1 MIDTLTA
8 PQILRRAGVVLLVV
22 GLLDVAYLVWC
33 LSTGAGY
40 SYSMTIPAVI
50 AGLLLM
56 RGSLRAAS
64 ALIWIAAI
72 LLPMAVASGAMSLMQ
87 PLDLTLTQ
95 LRLAPAAHFAAAL
108 PLVLFCALLYWLLQ
122 QLGRQ
127 PVQAAI
133 QSSGRRKPA
142 INVALTVGVALSML
156 ALTGKQLGQ
165 NGDLSRKAEQ
175 LALEKHGAGFRYHAS
190 SLTPRDDTE
199 GTFVEAK
206 VQAWNADRIDTVD
219 VFWKEK

>member
-1 MIDTLTA
+1 MIETQTA

-22 GLLDVAYLVWC
+22 GAVDIAYLIWC
-33 LSTGAGY
+33 LSAGASY

-50 AGLLLM
+50 AGALLM

-72 LLPMAVASGAMSLMQ
+72 LLPMALASGAMSLMQ

-95 LRLAPAAHFAAAL
+95 LRVAPATHFGAAL
-108 PLVLFCALLYWLLQ
+108 PLVIFCGLLYWLLQ

-133 QSSGRRKPA
+133 QSASRRKPA
-142 INVALTVGVALSML
+142 VNVALIVGVVLAML
-156 ALTGKQLGQ
+156 ALTGKQLSH
-165 NGDLSRKAEQ
+165 NADLSRKAEQ
-175 LALEKHGAGFRYHAS
+175 LAREKHGAQFSYHVTS
-190 SLTPRDDTE
+190 VTPRAEME

-206 VQAWNADRIDTVD
+206 VQAWRADRVDTVD

>member
-1 MIDTLTA
+1 MIETQTA
-8 PQILRRAGVVLLVV
+8 PQILHRAGVVLLVV
-22 GLLDVAYLVWC
+22 GAVDIAYMIWC
-33 LSTGAGY
+33 LSTGASY

-50 AGLLLM
+50 AGVLLM
-56 RGSLRAAS
+56 RGSLKAAT

-87 PLDLTLTQ
+87 PLDLTMTE
-95 LRLAPAAHFAAAL
+95 LRLAPAARFGAAL
-108 PLVLFCALLYWLLQ
+108 PLVIFCALLYWLLH

-127 PVQAAI
+127 PVQSAI
-133 QSSGRRKPA
+133 QTTGRKKPA
-142 INVALTVGVALSML
+142 INVALTIGVALSML

-165 NGDLSRKAEQ
+165 NSDLKKKAEQ
-175 LALEKHGAGFRYHAS
+175 LAQEKHGAQFRYHATS
-190 SLTPRDDTE
+190 ITPRDDME

-206 VQAWNADRIDTVD
+206 VQAWNQNSVDTVD

>member
-1 MIDTLTA
+1 MIDTHTA
-8 PQILRRAGVVLLVV
+8 PQILHRAGVVLLVV
-22 GLLDVAYLVWC
+22 GAVDIAYLIWC
-33 LSTGAGY
+33 LSTGASY

-50 AGLLLM
+50 AGILLM
-56 RGSLRAAS
+56 RGSLKAAS

-72 LLPMAVASGAMSLMQ
+72 LLPMAIASGAMSLMQ
-87 PLDLTLTQ
+87 PLDLTLTE
-95 LRLAPAAHFAAAL
+95 LRLAPATHFGAAL
-108 PLVLFCALLYWLLQ
+108 PLVLFCGLLYWLLQ

-133 QSSGRRKPA
+133 QSTGRKKPA
-142 INVALTVGVALSML
+142 VNVALTIGVALAML

-165 NGDLSRKAEQ
+165 DGDLSRKAER
-175 LALEKHGAGFRYHAS
+175 LAQEKHGAQFRYHAI
-190 SLTPRDDTE
+190 SLTPRDDME

-206 VQAWNADRIDTVD
+206 VRAWNADRVDTVD

>member
-1 MIDTLTA
+1 MIETQTA
-8 PQILRRAGVVLLVV
+8 PQILHRAGLVLLVV
-22 GLLDVAYLVWC
+22 GAVDIAYMIWC
-33 LSTGAGY
+33 LSTGASY

-50 AGLLLM
+50 AGVLLM

-72 LLPMAVASGAMSLMQ
+72 LLPMALASGAMSLMQ
-87 PLDLTLTQ
+87 PLDLTLTE
-95 LRLAPAAHFAAAL
+95 LRVAPAAHFGAAL
-108 PLVLFCALLYWLLQ
+108 PLVIFCGLLYWLLQ

-133 QSSGRRKPA
+133 QTAGRKKPV
-142 INVALTVGVALSML
+142 INVALTIGVALSML

-165 NGDLSRKAEQ
+165 NSDLKKKAEQ
-175 LALEKHGAGFRYHAS
+175 LAQEKHGAQFRYHAS
-190 SLTPRDDTE
+190 SITPRDDME

-206 VQAWNADRIDTVD
+206 VQAWNQNSVDTVD

>member
-1 MIDTLTA
+1 MIETHTA
-8 PQILRRAGVVLLVV
+8 PQILHRAGVVLLVV
-22 GLLDVAYLVWC
+22 GAVDIAYMIWC
-33 LSTGAGY
+33 LSTGASY

-50 AGLLLM
+50 AGVLLM

-72 LLPMAVASGAMSLMQ
+72 LLPMALASGAMSLMQ

-95 LRLAPAAHFAAAL
+95 LRVAPAAHFGAAL
-108 PLVLFCALLYWLLQ
+108 PLVIFCGLLYWLLQ

-133 QSSGRRKPA
+133 QTAGRKKPV
-142 INVALTVGVALSML
+142 INVALTIGVALSML

-165 NGDLSRKAEQ
+165 NSDLKKKAEQ
-175 LALEKHGAGFRYHAS
+175 LAQEKHGAQFRYHATS
-190 SLTPRDDTE
+190 ITPRDDME

-206 VQAWNADRIDTVD
+206 VQAWNQNSVDTVD

>member
-1 MIDTLTA
+1 MIETHTA
-8 PQILRRAGVVLLVV
+8 PQILHRAGVVLLVV
-22 GLLDVAYLVWC
+22 GAVDIAYMIWC
-33 LSTGAGY
+33 LSTGASY

-50 AGLLLM
+50 AGVLLM

-72 LLPMAVASGAMSLMQ
+72 LLPMALASGAMSLMQ

-95 LRLAPAAHFAAAL
+95 LRVAPAAHFGAAL
-108 PLVLFCALLYWLLQ
+108 PLVIFCGLLYWLLQ

-127 PVQAAI
+127 TVQAAI

-142 INVALTVGVALSML
+142 VNVALTVGVGLAML
-156 ALTGKQLGQ
+156 ALTGKQLSH

-175 LALEKHGAGFRYHAS
+175 LAQEKHGARFRYHATS
-190 SLTPRDDTE
+190 VTPRADME

-206 VQAWNADRIDTVD
+206 VQAWRADRVDTVD

>member
-1 MIDTLTA
+1 MIETQTA
-8 PQILRRAGVVLLVV
+8 PQILHRAGVVLLVV
-22 GLLDVAYLVWC
+22 GAVDIAYMIWC
-33 LSTGAGY
+33 LSTGASY

-50 AGLLLM
+50 AGVLLM

-72 LLPMAVASGAMSLMQ
+72 LLPMALASGAMSLMQ

-95 LRLAPAAHFAAAL
+95 LRVAPAAHFGAAL
-108 PLVLFCALLYWLLQ
+108 PLVIFCGLLYWLLQ

-133 QSSGRRKPA
+133 QTAGRKKPV
-142 INVALTVGVALSML
+142 INVALTIGVALSML

-165 NGDLSRKAEQ
+165 NSDLKKKAEQ
-175 LALEKHGAGFRYHAS
+175 LAQEKHGAQFRYHAS
-190 SLTPRDDTE
+190 SITPRDDME

-206 VQAWNADRIDTVD
+206 VQAWNQNSADTVD